1 MEEDFSLTN
10 DLASQLPEKVEEM
23 KKLLDQEAIANNVY
37 PLDDHLYERFNAAI
51 AGRPDLMGDR
61 KSLTLAHR
69 MEGILENTLLN
80 VKNNS
85 KTIVANVT
93 LSGND
98 HGIILCQ
105 GGKFGGWALYMYH
118 GRPAYTYNYFGL
130 HRYTVKAPAKISSS
144 SAEIRLEFAYDGGV
158 NPYEAIL

>member
-98 HGIILCQ
+98 HG
-105 GGKFGGWALYMYH
+105 
-118 GRPAYTYNYFGL
+118 RPAYTYNYFGL